1 MDINLKEKIFDIND
15 LSSESVD
22 FKKTFEGL
30 SDKILTFGHFSSIH
44 PGHIRYLQY
53 AKSLGKTLIVAIR
66 GDFKNSSKPRYRFC
80 IQSRAESLIILKICD
95 YVIKLEEDRLKDAV
109 QVLKPSTLVLGTE
122 FKNQENQDIN
132 EAISKV
138 KSQGK
143 QVIFHAGETQYA
155 STELLGESETNIE
168 KERKEQF
175 LNACNKQKV
184 DYKKLIN
191 KIKHFK
197 DCKLLV
203 IGETIVDQYTACEAL
218 GMSAEAPVL
227 VVKELKD
234 KIFMGGA
241 AVVAAHVNAL
251 GAKCIFVSV
260 VGDDSNG
267 KLVKKEITNLGIKSD
282 LVIDK
287 SRPTTFKKRYM
298 VENQKLFRVSR
309 VEEHE
314 LNKDIE
320 EKVLN
325 KISDHIKDVDG
336 IIISDFAYGLITKR
350 INKKIVELSKKY
362 SVNIYADLQCSSQ
375 IGSITKFRDVR
386 LICPNEREARLALQD
401 KNSGL
406 EKLANIL
413 IDKCQCN
420 NLVMKL
426 NSQGFI
432 SYEKDRNNIIL
443 NQHFPALCVN
453 PLDVT
458 GAGDSLLAIM
468 SICLS
473 IDNNIMEASALGCF
487 MTALAVENLGNKPI
501 SNTDLKAKIK
511 DYLLD

>member
-1 MDINLKEKIFDIND
+1 MDIKKKIFDINYF
-15 LSSESVD
+15 SSKNNSRSE
-22 FKKTFEGL
+22 FLENL
-30 SDKILTFGHFSSIH
+30 EDKILTFGHFSSIH

-53 AKSLGKTLIVAIR
+53 AKSLGKTLVVALR
-66 GDFKNSSKPRYRFC
+66 GDFKNSSKPRYRFST
-80 IQSRAESLIILKICD
+80 QSRAESLIILNICD
-95 YVIKLEEDRLKDAV
+95 YVIKLEEDNLKDV
-109 QVLKPSTLVLGTE
+109 IELVKPTTLVLGTE
-122 FKNQENQDIN
+122 FQNQDNQDIN
-132 EAISKV
+132 EAILKV
-138 KSQGK
+138 KRLGR
-143 QVIFHAGETQYA
+143 QVIYHAGETQYA
-155 STELLGESETNIE
+155 STELLGESETNLQ
-168 KERKEQF
+168 KDRKEQF
-175 LNACNKQKV
+175 LNACNKQKIN
-184 DYKKLIN
+184 YENLTKKIN
-191 KIKHFK
+191 KFK

-251 GAKCIFVSV
+251 GAKCVFVSV
-260 VGDDSNG
+260 VGDDSTG
-267 KLVKKEITNLGIKSD
+267 EIVNNEIANLGIKSD
-282 LVIDK
+282 LVVDK

-314 LNKDIE
+314 LNRDIE

-325 KISDHIKDVDG
+325 KISNHIKDVDG

-350 INKKIVELSKKY
+350 INKEIVKLSKQY
-362 SVNIYADLQCSSQ
+362 SINVYADLQCSSQ
-375 IGSITKFRDVR
+375 IGSITKFKDVA

-432 SYEKDRNNIIL
+432 SYEKDKKNIVL
-443 NQHFPALCVN
+443 NQHFPALCAN

-473 IDNNIMEASALGCF
+473 IDNNIMEASALACF

-501 SNTDLKAKIK
+501 SNTDLKTKM
-511 DYLLD
+511 DEYLLD

>member
-1 MDINLKEKIFDIND
+1 MDIKKKIFDINYF
-15 LSSESVD
+15 SSKNNSRSE
-22 FKKTFEGL
+22 FLENL
-30 SDKILTFGHFSSIH
+30 EDKILTFGHFSSIH

-53 AKSLGKTLIVAIR
+53 AKSLGKTLVVALR
-66 GDFKNSSKPRYRFC
+66 GDFKNSSKPRYRFST
-80 IQSRAESLIILKICD
+80 QSRAESLIILNICD
-95 YVIKLEEDRLKDAV
+95 YVIKLEEDNLKDV
-109 QVLKPSTLVLGTE
+109 IELVKPTVLVLGTE
-122 FKNQENQDIN
+122 FQNQDNQDIS
-132 EAISKV
+132 EAILKV
-138 KSQGK
+138 KGLGR
-143 QVIFHAGETQYA
+143 QVIYHAGETQYA
-155 STELLGESETNIE
+155 STELLGESETNLQ

-175 LNACNKQKV
+175 LNACNKQKIN
-184 DYKKLIN
+184 YKNLIN
-191 KIKHFK
+191 KINKFK

-251 GAKCIFVSV
+251 GAKCVFVSI

-267 KLVKKEITNLGIKSD
+267 EIVKNEITKLGINSD
-282 LVIDK
+282 LVVDK

-314 LNKDIE
+314 LNKEIE
-320 EKVLN
+320 EKVLK
-325 KISDHIKDVDG
+325 KISNHIKEVDG
-336 IIISDFAYGLITKR
+336 IIISDFAYGLITKK
-350 INKKIVELSKKY
+350 INKEIVKLSKKY
-362 SVNIYADLQCSSQ
+362 SINVYADLQCSSQ
-375 IGSITKFRDVR
+375 IGSITKFSDVK

-432 SYEKDRNNIIL
+432 SYEKDKNNIIL

-473 IDNNIMEASALGCF
+473 IDNNIMEASVLGCF

-501 SNTDLKAKIK
+501 SDRDIK
-511 DYLLD
+511 VKMEEYLSD